1 MYKASNRFDIKKS
14 ILYRISN
21 NARLSIEIDIKSRI
35 LNLQMGTILQQS
47 MLRGRQISNTGK
59 EKDLLHK
66 LFSQAAANY
75 SSQLAIRYEGT
86 YH

>member
-1 MYKASNRFDIKKS
+1 
-14 ILYRISN
+14 
-21 NARLSIEIDIKSRI
+21 
-35 LNLQMGTILQQS
+35 MGTIQQQS
-47 MLRGRQISNTGK
+47 VLKGRLINNAGK

-75 SSQLAIRYEGT
+75 SNQLAIRYEGT